1 MNCLQ
6 ATRLLSE
13 AMDRPLTWQ
22 EQCRLTLHLGLCT
35 GCRRFSGQMPVLRRI
50 SRRYAEGVASDS
62 TAEQPPLDQ

>member
-1 MNCLQ
+1 MNCVQ

-22 EQCRLTLHLGLCT
+22 EQLRLKVHLGICT

-50 SRRYAEGVASDS
+50 SRRYAEGAGSEPD
-62 TAEQPPLDQ
+62 AQQDE

>member
-22 EQCRLTLHLGLCT
+22 EQLRLKLHLGMCT

-50 SRRYAEGVASDS
+50 SRRYAQGVSSEPNTPQD
-62 TAEQPPLDQ
+62 EQ